1 MFACLVVRLQRK
13 VAPFTRSF
21 LSLQLL
27 QALTPQTW
35 SPAEAKT
42 CNLALF
48 WSQNSIETRGVK
60 LLTSI
65 FHHAPGADYQIE
77 ILDVIFHSFIFFLS
91 LMNWVSNA
99 GDSSDSVRGSRW
111 QIFIELWTVLSLHF
125 LPWITEILAP
135 MAPVYEGKIYC
146 PYEGE
151 INVRP
156 AHNWLTLFTLS
167 AERPSGPE
175 VYYQSVSYVREGAL
189 VKLLLLS
196 KP

>member
-1 MFACLVVRLQRK
+1 MRSIWTWSSRSSFDLDSLFNMFAYLVVRLQRK

-77 ILDVIFHSFIFFLS
+77 ILDVIFHFLSIFSPWWTGLVMQETAAILSAAQDGRFLLSCEQCCRFIFCH
-91 LMNWVSNA
+91 
-99 GDSSDSVRGSRW
+99 
-111 QIFIELWTVLSLHF
+111 E
-125 LPWITEILAP
+125 
-135 MAPVYEGKIYC
+135 
-146 PYEGE
+146 
-151 INVRP
+151 
-156 AHNWLTLFTLS
+156 
-167 AERPSGPE
+167 
-175 VYYQSVSYVREGAL
+175 
-189 VKLLLLS
+189 
-196 KP
+196 